1 MTTTATDSDSFGLTH
16 FGSARLG
23 DQRRTDRL
31 VDLADRI
38 YRHPGGTLP
47 QKLHDPPAYKAMDRL
62 VNRPEVSH
70 ASVLAPHRRRTRQL
84 MAASDGVVLVL
95 HDTTELD
102 YSGLRSIADL
112 GPIGGSLNRGL
123 LCHNSL
129 AVDPAH
135 HEVHG
140 LANQILHRR
149 RPVGQTES
157 VKDKRER
164 ADRESRLWIDGCD
177 GVGEAPAGCL
187 WVHVAD
193 RGADTFEFL
202 ARPWGERDGFLLRS
216 KVDRVIR
223 RGHDA
228 GGEKDCL
235 HRYARSLP
243 LAGRRQVHV
252 AARDGKPERVAT
264 VAISFAPVLV
274 MPPQVKRGL
283 YVKRPL
289 RLWVVRVAE
298 VEAPAGVDPLEWIL
312 VTDREVATQV
322 DAWERKEWYE
332 CRWIVEEYH
341 KGQKTGC
348 SIEELQFTSSAALEP
363 MVALLSVVAVGLL
376 QLREA
381 ARRPDAA
388 ERPAAEVVDGRYV
401 AVLSA
406 WRYKEVRPELSVQD
420 FYRALARLGGHADRG
435 RRRLAG
441 WLVLWRGWMA
451 LQHMVDGAEALSS
464 CGVT

>member
-1 MTTTATDSDSFGLTH
+1 MTTLTESFGQTH
-16 FGSARLG
+16 FGTAQLG
-23 DQRRTDRL
+23 DSRRTDRL

-47 QKLHDPPAYKAMDRL
+47 HKLHDPAAYKAMDRL
-62 VNRPEVSH
+62 VNRPEATH
-70 ASVLAPHRRRTRQL
+70 AAVLEPHRQHTLARMGQ
-84 MAASDGVVLVL
+84 SNGVVLVL

-112 GPIGGSLNRGL
+112 GPIGGGLNRGY

-129 AVDPAH
+129 AVDGQR
-135 HEVHG
+135 HEVVG

-149 RPVGQTES
+149 RHIGKTES
-157 VKDKRER
+157 VKTKRER

-177 GVGEAPAGCL
+177 AIGAAPQGCC

-202 ARPWGERDGFLLRS
+202 ARPWDERNGFLLRS
-216 KVDRVIR
+216 KVSRVIR

-228 GGEKDCL
+228 DGPKDYL

-243 LAGRRQVHV
+243 LQGRREVHV
-252 AARDGKPERVAT
+252 AARDGQPERVAT
-264 VAISFAPVLV
+264 VAVSFAAVLV
-274 MPPQVKRGL
+274 TPPHVKRGL

-298 VEAPAGVDPLEWIL
+298 VEAPVGAEPLEWIL
-312 VTDREVATQV
+312 LTDREVATQA
-322 DAWERKEWYE
+322 DAWERKGWYE

-348 SIEELQFTSSAALEP
+348 SIEALQFTSTGALEP

-376 QLREA
+376 NLREA
-381 ARRPDAA
+381 ARRPDAG
-388 ERPAAEVVDGRYV
+388 ERPAAEVVDERYV

-406 WRYKEVRPELSVQD
+406 WRYRQVRPQLSVQD
-420 FYRALARLGGHADRG
+420 FYRALARLGGHPDRG
-435 RRRLAG
+435 RKRPPG

-451 LQHMVDGAEALSS
+451 LQHMVDGFEAMKLV
-464 CGVT
+464 G